1 MKALFVDC
9 PTGLAGDMIL
19 GGLIDL
25 GVPPENVEG
34 FQVMRGAGCRSCNNS
49 GYKGRIAVYEIMV
62 MTDELSEFVLNGA
75 STLELKR
82 EAIRQ
87 GMKTLRMSA
96 LSKLEEGMTSME
108 EVVRA
113 TAPD

>member
-1 MKALFVDC
+1 
-9 PTGLAGDMIL
+9 
-19 GGLIDL
+19 
-25 GVPPENVEG
+25 
-34 FQVMRGAGCRSCNNS
+34 
-49 GYKGRIAVYEIMV
+49 

-96 LSKLEEGMTSME
+96 LSKLSEGMTSME